1 MIPLRIRIAFLGL
14 VAAACHA
21 GPPSAEPSPL
31 AGGGAPLSDTSCA
44 LATGTVVPRD
54 TVTLAV
60 TEPVDPA
67 HAPLPRND
75 AERLVFAQ
83 LYESLL
89 RVDCQGRPLAALAKS
104 WSQDGDRW
112 TFALREDARFWD
124 GAPVTALDVVAAWRS
139 RDSSLARAATI
150 ADDHTLSVRKR
161 PAGSGRDLPLQLFAD
176 PALGVTKPAPGGGW
190 PIGTGRHWT
199 TGAEPGAP
207 DVLMA
212 HPVPRRGVPVLRITS
227 LPPDGARDALDGGAD
242 LVIVDDPATLDYA
255 ARLRGYT
262 DVPLE
267 WTRTYVLL
275 LPPGERAGVGDLRLE
290 SLRDA
295 VHGDARPAEASDGN
309 GRPWFADLE
318 SCGLSGGGEH
328 GGHDA
333 VDQSARRRRIAY
345 NQADRSA
352 ADLAARLVGLGVM
365 GRGTT
370 AAGMPA
376 TSFGPALRAGG
387 DAAYVVE
394 LHARVYDACRAAAL
408 ELPPWTSAG
417 KVLPLLDVRSHVV
430 LRRALPRLWSD
441 WDGTLRFA
449 PTAAPSP

>member
-1 MIPLRIRIAFLGL
+1 MIPHRTRILL
-14 VAAACHA
+14 VALLAAACRA
-21 GPPSAEPSPL
+21 
-31 AGGGAPLSDTSCA
+31 GAPPQAELPPVPGAAPSDTSCT
-44 LATGTVVPRD
+44 LAAGATVPRD

-60 TEPVDPA
+60 TAPVDPG
-67 HAPLPRND
+67 HAPVPRND

-89 RVDCQGRPLAALAKS
+89 RVDCQGRPLAGLARS
-104 WSQDGDRW
+104 WSEDGDRW

-139 RDSSLARAATI
+139 RDSSLARAATL

-161 PAGSGRDLPLQLFAD
+161 PGGSGPDILLQLFAD
-176 PALGVTKPAPGGGW
+176 PALAVTKPAPGGNW

-199 TGAEPGAP
+199 TGAEAGAP
-207 DVLMA
+207 DALVV
-212 HPVPRRGVPVLRITS
+212 HPVARRGLPVIRVTVVA
-227 LPPDGARDALDGGAD
+227 PDGARDALDGGAD
-242 LVIVDDPATLDYA
+242 MLVIDDPATLEYA

-267 WTRTYVLL
+267 WTRAYALL
-275 LPPGERAGVGDLRLE
+275 IPPGEREAVGDLRLE

-295 VHGDARPAEASDGN
+295 VHGDARPAEGQL
-309 GRPWFADLE
+309 WFTDLE
-318 SCGLSGGGEH
+318 HCGLGGGRE
-328 GGHDA
+328 A
-333 VDQSARRRRIAY
+333 VDANVRRRRIVY

-352 ADLAARLVGLGVM
+352 ADIAARLVGLGVL
-365 GRGTT
+365 GRGT
-370 AAGMPA
+370 AAVGLPA
-376 TSFGPALRAGG
+376 AAFGTALRTGG

-408 ELPPWTSAG
+408 ELPPWSPAG
-417 KVLPLLDVRSHVV
+417 KVVPLLDVRSHAV

-441 WDGTLRFA
+441 WDGTLHFVPA
-449 PTAAPSP
+449 SISP

>member
-1 MIPLRIRIAFLGL
+1 MLPVRTRIVLVGL
-14 VAAACHA
+14 LAAACRA
-21 GPPSAEPSPL
+21 GPPRAELPPVP
-31 AGGGAPLSDTSCA
+31 GAAPSDTSCT
-44 LATGTVVPRD
+44 LAAGPVVARD

-60 TEPVDPA
+60 TAPVDPA

-89 RVDCQGRPLAALAKS
+89 RLDCQGRTLPGLAKS

-112 TFALREDARFWD
+112 TFTLREDARFWD

-150 ADDHTLSVRKR
+150 ADDHTLSVGRR
-161 PAGSGRDLPLQLFAD
+161 AGGFDLPLQLFAD
-176 PALGVTKPAPGGGW
+176 PALSITKRAPGGNW
-190 PIGTGRHWT
+190 RIGTGRYWV
-199 TGAEPGAP
+199 TGAETGAP
-207 DVLMA
+207 DLLLA
-212 HPVPRRGVPVLRITS
+212 RPVVRRGLPVVRITL

-242 LVIVDDPATLDYA
+242 MIVVDDPATVEYA

-267 WTRTYVLL
+267 WSRTYVLL
-275 LPPGERAGVGDLRLE
+275 VPPGEQAGVGDLRLE
-290 SLRDA
+290 SLREA
-295 VHGDARPAEASDGN
+295 VHGDARPADASSEAGH
-309 GRPWFADLE
+309 PWFADVE
-318 SCGLSGGGEH
+318 HCGLGAR
-328 GGHDA
+328 HDA
-333 VDQSARRRRIAY
+333 VDAAARRRRIVY

-352 ADLAARLVGLGVM
+352 ADLAARLVGLGVL
-365 GRGTT
+365 GRGTA
-370 AAGMPA
+370 AAGLPA

-408 ELPPWTSAG
+408 ELPPWSAAG
-417 KVLPLLDVRSHVV
+417 KVVPLLDVRSHVV

-449 PTAAPSP
+449 PPTALP